1 MKMITHIH
9 DDCDGNRLTDYLVK
23 LPKDYKDVVESVDFF
38 ETKRG
43 EIAVELSQDAWALIC
58 DAIEIAIGESDY
70 NDVKLDKDD
79 RFWGMEEIMRA
90 IVKTIE
96 EQSGCQ
102 TKDD

>member
-1 MKMITHIH
+1 MKLIINIH
-9 DDCDGNRLTDYLVK
+9 DDCESDRLCDYLVK
-23 LPKDYKDVVESVDFF
+23 LPKGYTDVVESVDFL

-43 EIAVELSQDAWALIC
+43 EIVVELSQDAWALIC

-70 NDVKLDKDD
+70 NNVKLDKDD
-79 RFWGMEEIMRA
+79 RFWNMEEIMRE
-90 IVKTIE
+90 IVMEIE